1 MHWPYNNQKS
11 SRLRKQTTG
20 CPDKRSHP
28 LPFFGFFFFG
38 YRFDKTHVLTLYFWR
53 EMELLKL
60 SKFKLQ
66 LQALTTELRDLRERE
81 HSATEQ
87 CRILIQKQTEEEY
100 GRKLQELQT
109 ELASSNELH
118 QKLERKVNYLQNDN
132 ALLENRQKELQGTIQ
147 TLLQSRENFV
157 NAYEET
163 TCEMKRAIEARD
175 RKLSL
180 LSEKLNSHLSL
191 FDSIEKEAFLIK
203 QVVNKVQLLVI
214 EKEDV
219 VAGLR
224 SKMDTVSAFEKVFV
238 EKVHCLENQLKNN
251 EDELKRRDNI
261 ISELEAQLEAEKIRN
276 SNQTQI
282 GDFQNALLAKDAVIQ
297 NLICEKEAL
306 HCEVRKL
313 ALILQKVKETVIDM
327 DEEDK
332 RVFSSALECQE
343 DCQMVVVDEDNR
355 IEADV
360 IDIGEASLHK
370 ACRMGA
376 AENLASPTCQEQ
388 HSVGNLQQEKNHL
401 DSCMSESSTSPSH
414 SPCSELQSAVH
425 DSSIAANN
433 GKFIAT
439 VHHLDSECSTT
450 RAETSELPDYCLMGA
465 AEEGI

>member
-1 MHWPYNNQKS
+1 
-11 SRLRKQTTG
+11 
-20 CPDKRSHP
+20 
-28 LPFFGFFFFG
+28 
-38 YRFDKTHVLTLYFWR
+38 
-53 EMELLKL
+53 MELLKL

-87 CRILIQKQTEEEY
+87 CRILIQKQKQTEEEY

-157 NAYEET
+157 NAYE
-163 TCEMKRAIEARD
+163 A
-175 RKLSL
+175 L
-180 LSEKLNSHLSL
+180 
-191 FDSIEKEAFLIK
+191 
-203 QVVNKVQLLVI
+203 
-214 EKEDV
+214 
-219 VAGLR
+219 AGLR

-276 SNQTQI
+276 T
-282 GDFQNALLAKDAVIQ
+282 KDAVIQ

-327 DEEDK
+327 DEE
-332 RVFSSALECQE
+332 Q
-343 DCQMVVVDEDNR
+343 
-355 IEADV
+355 
-360 IDIGEASLHK
+360 
-370 ACRMGA
+370 
-376 AENLASPTCQEQ
+376 
-388 HSVGNLQQEKNHL
+388 
-401 DSCMSESSTSPSH
+401 SSTSPSH

-433 GKFIAT
+433 GKRKGRKKRLKDKTRQVRFY
-439 VHHLDSECSTT
+439 LDSLVEMA
-450 RAETSELPDYCLMGA
+450 REFLVDAKKRDNA
-465 AEEGI
+465 